1 MLRFVALECQ
11 IFSAKGRGFVSFE
24 LRSSAFQ
31 QNLSIPTKYTC
42 DGANV
47 SVPLSWRDAPPATKS
62 FALIVDDPDAPSGIW
77 VHWVLYDLP
86 ASSHALGE
94 AIPNQG
100 TLGNGTK
107 QGVNDFGKVGYA
119 GPCPPRG
126 PAHRYFFKL
135 YALVRVTELK
145 PSATK
150 QQLLQAMKEHILAEV
165 ELVGT
170 YKHDVQF

>member
-1 MLRFVALECQ
+1 MPNFLREGEA
-11 IFSAKGRGFVSFE
+11 FVSFE

-47 SVPLSWRDAPPATKS
+47 SVPLSWRDAPAETKS

-94 AIPNQG
+94 AIPNRE
-100 TLGNGTK
+100 TLGNGAK

-170 YKHDVQF
+170 YKHGVQF